1 MDYVNATTTTAAQ
14 SPNTEKLVL
23 KRGNVTITVT
33 QRSPLVH
40 TAAETVTW
48 QTGGVQITGFG
59 IDRKTALDNL
69 EKSFDK
75 LKEVLA
81 IAD

>member
-1 MDYVNATTTTAAQ
+1 MENSTGPVQA
-14 SPNTEKLVL
+14 PKTEKLSV

-33 QRSPLVH
+33 QRSPAVH
-40 TAAETVTW
+40 TAVETVTW

-59 IDRKTALDNL
+59 IDRKTALDDL

>member
-1 MDYVNATTTTAAQ
+1 MAEEIKANSVAGQPVKA
-14 SPNTEKLVL
+14 EKLVVR
-23 KRGNVTITVT
+23 RGNVTITVT
-33 QRSPLVH
+33 QRSPMVH
-40 TAAETVTW
+40 TAVETATW

-59 IDRKTALDNL
+59 VDRKSALDDL